1 MIDNARHR
9 TATEPTLE
17 DLQGKVAAAQDALLG
32 QARAAGEGEWLDP
45 EKLRTAARNGS
56 GGDVMMFA
64 LTDLVNQGKLDLRD
78 DLRVRLHSGAE

>member
-1 MIDNARHR
+1 MIDNATRQ
-9 TATEPTLE
+9 TTTEPTLE
-17 DLQGKVAAAQDALLG
+17 DLQGKVAAAQEALLD
-32 QARAAGEGEWLDP
+32 QARARDGEWLDP

-78 DLRVRLHSGAE
+78 DLRVRLHSDVE